1 MRKIAI
7 IQEDEKHTE
16 VFGGLIEMC
25 GFNQID
31 IYFNKYPADFVNY
44 YKKIFKSIMPTLNLN
59 FYNLERHNIPLIYDL
74 YIYNTGVEY
83 EGETPKDKT
92 LLLSHHVD
100 EIRELRRLKPL
111 DIIAI
116 TPIYEKYNIHSFLN
130 VFHGTVSD
138 TKFRSK
144 INLLIVGL
152 TNPENKDIAG
162 VKKLLHTIQK
172 NNLQDHF
179 MVNIINYWEIKSFD
193 KYVSEN
199 FCKLHI
205 NINANKTMSL
215 LSKSDFVLT
224 IIKKNSDYHKKQL
237 TGILPLSMSLG
248 VPLVVDDKLADI
260 YGLTKK
266 EAVIYKNTGVES
278 LSKVVLELTKEESSK
293 RKQPIIE
300 LRNKI
305 IYNNIIKFKKF
316 YL

>member
-1 MRKIAI
+1 MKKIAI

-31 IYFNKYPADFVNY
+31 IYFYKYPADFVSY
-44 YKKIFKSIMPTLNLN
+44 YKKIFNSIMPTLNLN
-59 FYNLERHNIPLIYDL
+59 FYSLERHNIPLIYDL

-100 EIRELRRLKPL
+100 EIKELRLLKPL

-130 VFHGTVSD
+130 VFHGPVLD

-172 NNLQDHF
+172 NKLQDYF

-248 VPLVVDDKLADI
+248 VPLVVDNKLADI
-260 YGLTKK
+260 YGLTSK

-278 LSKVVLELTKEESSK
+278 LSNIVLQLTKEDSAK

-305 IYNNIIKFKKF
+305 IYNNIIKFKRF

>member
-1 MRKIAI
+1 MKKIAI

-31 IYFNKYPADFVNY
+31 IYFNKYPADFISY
-44 YKKIFKSIMPTLNLN
+44 YKKIFNSIMPTLNLK
-59 FYNLERHNIPLIYDL
+59 FYNLEKHNIPLIYDL

-83 EGETPKDKT
+83 NGQTPKDKT

-100 EIRELRRLKPL
+100 EIKELRRLKPL

-116 TPIYEKYNIHSFLN
+116 TPIYEKYNINSFLN
-130 VFHGTVSD
+130 VFHGPVLD
-138 TKFRSK
+138 NKIKSK

-152 TNPENKDIAG
+152 TNPTNKDIAG

-172 NNLQDHF
+172 NKLQDYF

-193 KYVSEN
+193 KYVSEK

-237 TGILPLSMSLG
+237 TGILPLSISLG
-248 VPLVVDDKLADI
+248 VPLVIDDKLANI
-260 YGLTKK
+260 YGLTSK
-266 EAVIYKNTGVES
+266 EAVIYKNSDVDT
-278 LSKVVLELTKEESSK
+278 LSKIVVQLTKQDSVI
-293 RKQPIIE
+293 RKKYIIE

-305 IYNNIIKFKKF
+305 IFNNIIKFKKL